1 MQDSKIELLAPAG
14 SFESLTAA
22 INSGADAVYLG
33 GTLFSARA
41 FADNFSN
48 EELIQA
54 VNYCKV
60 HGVKIYVTI
69 NILMKNEELNDV
81 SEFLSFLHHIGVDG
95 VIIQDLGLWFLGERL
110 KDLELHASTQM
121 TLHNTEGI
129 KLIKKAEAK
138 RVVLARELSLEEAK
152 EIKEKTQVEIEVFG
166 HGALCFAY
174 SGQCLMS
181 SLIGGR
187 SGNRGRCAGPCRL
200 KYTLKDKKNKEYNL
214 DGNYLLS
221 TKDLCTGM
229 ELDKLEGIVDS
240 LKLEGRLK
248 KPEYV
253 ATVTKT
259 YRSLLDKSIDPKEAE
274 ITLREVFNR
283 DFTKGYLLGDRGTQ
297 IMGYQEPSMRGL
309 YLGKV
314 ELTTGDS
321 ITIKLQQPLQKGDG
335 IVVWLKNGLKAGT
348 VVGEIVKDGVKVN
361 KASPGDLVT
370 IPYRGKVFLQDKVF
384 KTKNKEIISLAKETY
399 SSEREFRKQ
408 PLDFYV
414 TAKVGSEFIIKVRNI
429 NGLEAQG
436 YSDYI
441 CEKAKKRPLSWDILQ
456 ERLDRLGNTAY
467 YLNSLEGDIDSDVM
481 VPFSVLNDTR
491 RKAIED
497 LENKIIKSARRKKTN
512 ITIPTPPQIPKQKSL
527 LIAEVASFS
536 LFQEALNASPDV
548 IYLSGENFRRQS
560 FSQEELE
567 AALLSC
573 QVNNIP
579 CYYVFPRILHDYE
592 FKREKKRLESV
603 LFDGYVVGNLGAF
616 ALVPKGVNVV
626 ADWGLNITNYLSV
639 EFLRKYVEHVKF
651 QRFTA
656 SLELKNTELEELG
669 SMIPL
674 EIIVHGNLPLMVSEN
689 CIIGSTIGDG
699 VCQNCRGYCQKED
712 YFLKDRLGIE
722 FPLLSDKEGRSHIFN
737 SRDLNLIEEA
747 LDLKRYASLRLLF
760 ALNDTS
766 PGETI
771 EIYKE
776 ALENNREI
784 ETLNEELAKITPRP
798 FTTGHYYRGVE

>member
-69 NILMKNEELNDV
+69 NILTKNEELNDV

-152 EIKEKTQVEIEVFG
+152 EIKEKTQVEIEAFG

-297 IMGYQEPSMRGL
+297 IMGYQ
-309 YLGKV
+309 
-314 ELTTGDS
+314 
-321 ITIKLQQPLQKGDG
+321 
-335 IVVWLKNGLKAGT
+335 
-348 VVGEIVKDGVKVN
+348 
-361 KASPGDLVT
+361 
-370 IPYRGKVFLQDKVF
+370 
-384 KTKNKEIISLAKETY
+384 
-399 SSEREFRKQ
+399 
-408 PLDFYV
+408 
-414 TAKVGSEFIIKVRNI
+414 
-429 NGLEAQG
+429 
-436 YSDYI
+436 
-441 CEKAKKRPLSWDILQ
+441 
-456 ERLDRLGNTAY
+456 
-467 YLNSLEGDIDSDVM
+467 
-481 VPFSVLNDTR
+481 
-491 RKAIED
+491 
-497 LENKIIKSARRKKTN
+497 
-512 ITIPTPPQIPKQKSL
+512 
-527 LIAEVASFS
+527 
-536 LFQEALNASPDV
+536 
-548 IYLSGENFRRQS
+548 
-560 FSQEELE
+560 
-567 AALLSC
+567 
-573 QVNNIP
+573 
-579 CYYVFPRILHDYE
+579 
-592 FKREKKRLESV
+592 
-603 LFDGYVVGNLGAF
+603 
-616 ALVPKGVNVV
+616 
-626 ADWGLNITNYLSV
+626 
-639 EFLRKYVEHVKF
+639 
-651 QRFTA
+651 
-656 SLELKNTELEELG
+656 
-669 SMIPL
+669 
-674 EIIVHGNLPLMVSEN
+674 
-689 CIIGSTIGDG
+689 
-699 VCQNCRGYCQKED
+699 
-712 YFLKDRLGIE
+712 
-722 FPLLSDKEGRSHIFN
+722 
-737 SRDLNLIEEA
+737 
-747 LDLKRYASLRLLF
+747 
-760 ALNDTS
+760 
-766 PGETI
+766 
-771 EIYKE
+771 
-776 ALENNREI
+776 
-784 ETLNEELAKITPRP
+784 
-798 FTTGHYYRGVE
+798 